1 MRARIS
7 ESNIFPKFDLF
18 EEYKKIEY
26 LISERP
32 VVGQYNQFGKRI
44 PPQFTLE
51 TYVNQLYFSN
61 WELRGTFLSVDE
73 MREQLG
79 IAKSIFSRESVNENL
94 ILDFCQYAANIVA
107 RVETT
112 IGRCSI
118 AYIADSSHCKMV
130 VENMTLLLGRL
141 GAHFLTDRNSLEICI
156 AYDDEIG
163 AAIES
168 DFPEIKASL
177 LEYKKIDNRG
187 NLIRKGEILCTL
199 YKRLEA
205 EQAKFKNTTCKG
217 IYDDTTFLFNKIGA
231 RHWVEKD
238 HIASKTFMTMGCEEL
253 ELWYDRTY
261 DMFLS
266 CMVTSRYLDIKKD
279 IDTIKRTN

>member
-118 AYIADSSHCKMV
+118 AYIVDSSHCKMV

-141 GAHFLTDRNSLEICI
+141 GAHFLTDRNSLEIGI

-177 LEYKKIDNRG
+177 LEYKK
-187 NLIRKGEILCTL
+187 L
-199 YKRLEA
+199 
-205 EQAKFKNTTCKG
+205 
-217 IYDDTTFLFNKIGA
+217 
-231 RHWVEKD
+231 
-238 HIASKTFMTMGCEEL
+238 
-253 ELWYDRTY
+253 
-261 DMFLS
+261 
-266 CMVTSRYLDIKKD
+266 
-279 IDTIKRTN
+279 TIVAT